1 MTRCVLALVLAAILV
16 VPPGLSPAALADSA
30 TDYIRARIERIYD
43 LLGSAGSAAAPDRMA
58 AARAT
63 LDEMFNWAEMG
74 KQSLGQYWQGRSPAE
89 RAEFVQLF
97 ATLFQRTYL
106 SRIEVADR
114 GGFQYLGETSDG
126 DVVIVKTVVV
136 TQKGG
141 QIFPVDY
148 VARRAGDQW
157 KVHDLSV
164 SGTSLVNNY
173 RAQFTTLVARSSYQ
187 DLVQKL
193 RELVGR
199 RPGTSQATSVALVGA
214 GDIASCTSDGDEG
227 HGRITEMRRDP
238 LRHDGCGVRART
250 LETVEEEA
258 ADVTGLIPFGRRL
271 DVSAG
276 TR

>member
-16 VPPGLSPAALADSA
+16 VAPGLSPAALADSA

-43 LLGSAGSAAAPDRMA
+43 LLGSAGSSAAPDHMA

-74 KQSLGQYWQGRSPAE
+74 KQSLGQYWQERSPAE

-187 DLVQKL
+187 ELVQKL

-199 RPGTSQATSVALVGA
+199 RPGTS
-214 GDIASCTSDGDEG
+214 
-227 HGRITEMRRDP
+227 
-238 LRHDGCGVRART
+238 
-250 LETVEEEA
+250 
-258 ADVTGLIPFGRRL
+258 
-271 DVSAG
+271 
-276 TR
+276 

>member
-1 MTRCVLALVLAAILV
+1 MMTRCVLALVLAAILV

-74 KQSLGQYWQGRSPAE
+74 KQSLGQHWQERSPAE

-199 RPGTSQATSVALVGA
+199 RPGTSQATSVVLVGA

-227 HGRITEMRRDP
+227 HGTTGVGKLGP
-238 LRHDGCGVRART
+238 LASGQPGTGAVR
-250 LETVEEEA
+250 LSCN
-258 ADVTGLIPFGRRL
+258 VT
-271 DVSAG
+271 
-276 TR
+276 